1 MQEID
6 VEKIVISETGALIV
20 KRGKKLPWQKI
31 YCCRGGDDVFCGDWC
46 PCFGNVVHG
55 RVLNLCHSFFVVE
68 NGKDNLIDLRASDD
82 FIIGDDGENAMP
94 PDKLLEYDCQ

>member
-31 YCCRGGDDVFCGDWC
+31 YCCRGGDDVFCGD
-46 PCFGNVVHG
+46 VA
-55 RVLNLCHSFFVVE
+55 
-68 NGKDNLIDLRASDD
+68 AS
-82 FIIGDDGENAMP
+82 
-94 PDKLLEYDCQ
+94 